1 MKDTQDRIILLKTE
15 HNLVNIVLL
24 VLYKK
29 MTMLWIDK
37 ESVDI
42 FITVITIEAVFPF
55 VLKCRYIITVQ
66 LKPMC

>member
-1 MKDTQDRIILLKTE
+1 MKDTQDLMYLVEDRK

-42 FITVITIEAVFPF
+42 FITVLTKNHYHRGSIPF
-55 VLKCRYIITVQ
+55 CFEMSIYHH
-66 LKPMC
+66 